1 MTLRRTVDLRELLA
15 VVRSLAPAPAKKWV
29 KKTRRQKT
37 QDNQDNF
44 VNFLGT
50 PRMIITYAHSP
61 LPSPSDASWECSTS
75 PPPPLWAGSPAPPT
89 HQLSHKVLLSTALN
103 QLLG

>member
-1 MTLRRTVDLRELLA
+1 MMHLQVFPSVLCVHYFSHTPAAVALRRAVDLRELLA

-44 VNFLGT
+44 KQ
-50 PRMIITYAHSP
+50 ISH
-61 LPSPSDASWECSTS
+61 PSLQDSWHGVQSLS
-75 PPPPLWAGSPAPPT
+75 GSVKLYT
-89 HQLSHKVLLSTALN
+89 
-103 QLLG
+103 